1 VLQGDEVIELHVA
14 HLGERV
20 QVTLLP
26 FLGHT
31 GQEGQFAG
39 DGGPVEVEEQGDAPL
54 RDPRAE
60 ELEHL
65 GIGAAL
71 MLPVGFLKGGGREVK
86 FAPIAPPSLHPF
98 SLGATVVGAVFAKL
112 KGITVGIGAALDH
125 GR

>member
-26 FLGHT
+26 LQGHT

-54 RDPRAE
+54 
-60 ELEHL
+60 
-65 GIGAAL
+65 
-71 MLPVGFLKGGGREVK
+71 
-86 FAPIAPPSLHPF
+86 
-98 SLGATVVGAVFAKL
+98 
-112 KGITVGIGAALDH
+112 
-125 GR
+125 